1 MTDAVRKKSP
11 RAPSMPLEEAI
22 ARVMRVYEKER
33 RHPAPTDVVAQH
45 MGYRSANNGAALSA
59 IASVRY
65 YGLLER
71 PSEGKLAVTKDVESY
86 SFNPSEA
93 ARSELLV
100 KWLKSPPVF
109 GDLLEQYQGNLPSEA
124 TIRYDLIQ
132 RGFSPIAAESVLSV
146 FLRSVQFA
154 RYFDRLGKESGEAAS
169 VTAPAKPEAN
179 DDNSG
184 YGSIV
189 RDSSLGS
196 EPLSASA
203 AADRGSSDLDRI
215 PVRLSG
221 NRRAY
226 LLIPT
231 PFYGADKSRLKAQID
246 LLLTDDEAQSEMRE
260 RS

>member
-1 MTDAVRKKSP
+1 MNDAVRKKSP
-11 RAPSMPLEEAI
+11 RAPSMPLDEAI
-22 ARVMRVYEKER
+22 TRVLRVYEKER

-45 MGYRSANNGAALSA
+45 MGYKSSNSGAALSA
-59 IASVRY
+59 LASVRY

-93 ARSELLV
+93 ARAELLV
-100 KWLKSPPVF
+100 KWLKTPPVF
-109 GDLLEQYQGNLPSEA
+109 GDLLEQYQGNLPSEP

-146 FLRSVQFA
+146 FQRSVQFA
-154 RYFDRLGKESGEAAS
+154 RYFDRLGKESGEAPG

-179 DDNSG
+179 VESSYD
-184 YGSIV
+184 GSIV
-189 RDSSLGS
+189 RDSSPGP
-196 EPLSASA
+196 EPSNASA
-203 AADRGSSDLDRI
+203 PADRGSSDLDRI
-215 PVRLSG
+215 PVRLAG

-231 PFYGADKSRLKAQID
+231 PFYVADKSRLKAQID
-246 LLLTDDEAQSEMRE
+246 LLLTDDEAEPE
-260 RS
+260 

>member
-1 MTDAVRKKSP
+1 MSDVVRKKSP

-22 ARVMRVYEKER
+22 ARVLRVYEKER

-45 MGYRSANNGAALSA
+45 MGYKSANSGAALSA

-93 ARSELLV
+93 ARAELLV

-132 RGFSPIAAESVLSV
+132 RGFTPIAAESVLSV
-146 FLRSVQFA
+146 FQRSVQFA
-154 RYFDRLGKESGEAAS
+154 RYFDRLGKESGELPSA
-169 VTAPAKPEAN
+169 APAAKFETNVDILN
-179 DDNSG
+179 DG
-184 YGSIV
+184 GIA
-189 RDSSLGS
+189 RDSSLGA
-196 EPLSASA
+196 ETPSATVF
-203 AADRGSSDLDRI
+203 ADRGGLDLDRI
-215 PVRLSG
+215 PVRLAG

-231 PFYGADKSRLKAQID
+231 PFYVADKSRLKAQID
-246 LLLTDDEAQSEMRE
+246 LLLTDDEAESE
-260 RS
+260 